1 MPVLPRRIVQQ
12 LKPYH
17 KPIEGRSAYAR
28 LDFNENTTGF
38 PAVYPDGVAAF
49 AISAYPEYELF
60 INRLADFY
68 EVDANSILLTNGS
81 DEGISVA
88 AQTFVET
95 HGDYAVVSDPCF
107 SMIPQLL
114 TLAGASL
121 REVKVLPDLSF
132 DLAGIEAALEQGAKM
147 AMFATPENPTG
158 AILDRET
165 VKKWC
170 AKYPDTLFVIDEA
183 YGEFA
188 NSSMLA
194 NITQFEN
201 LLVLKTFSK
210 AWGMAG
216 LRLGMAF
223 GAPALIEYMQR
234 VKLPYSVNAMAI
246 QTADKLLNRADEV
259 KETAQKAV
267 ADINKLADEL
277 IDEGFR
283 VNKGFS
289 NSFLLG
295 AGINAERLSE
305 HCRSRGVLIRNR
317 SNSVF
322 ADDLRGHKP
331 AMWGRLRVS
340 AGTENEHIKFLT
352 ALESFNK
359 SYGVLF
365 DLDGTLVDTTFSFDQ
380 TVQEL
385 VEHYTGREL
394 PAAELQALRAEG
406 GFNDDWQAAHELI
419 KRRGCSVL
427 LEDIIQRALPL
438 YLSIAKQNE
447 QMMCSWAVLGKL
459 RKRHSLF
466 IITGRTRPE
475 YEPIW
480 AERLDPIFSRV
491 YCLGDLEGKLAKPSP
506 DYLLHAM
513 RDANLVA
520 GCYIGNSVDDMQAAR
535 AAGLDAIGITSTQP
549 AEVLKKA
556 GAQITIK
563 SMEQLEEVFML

>member
-1 MPVLPRRIVQQ
+1 MPVLPRLTVQQ

-17 KPIEGRSAYAR
+17 KPLEGRSAFAR

-38 PAVYPDGVAAF
+38 PDVYPDGVQAF
-49 AISAYPEYELF
+49 AISAYPEYDLF
-60 INRLADFY
+60 ITRLADFY
-68 EVDANSILLTNGS
+68 KVNADSILLTNGS

-88 AQTFVET
+88 AQTFVEVQ
-95 HGDYAVVSDPCF
+95 GDYAVVSDPCF

-114 TLAGASL
+114 TLAGATL
-121 REVKVLPDLSF
+121 REVKVNPDLSF
-132 DLAGIEAALEQGAKM
+132 DLTGIEAALQLGAKI

-158 AILDRET
+158 AILDREAI
-165 VKKWC
+165 KKWC
-170 AKYPDTLFVIDEA
+170 IQFPSTLFVIDEA

-188 NSSMLA
+188 DSSMLA
-194 NITQFEN
+194 NLTQFDN

-216 LRLGMAF
+216 LRLGVAF

-234 VKLPYSVNAMAI
+234 VKLPYSVNAMAVE
-246 QTADKLLNRADEV
+246 TANKLLDRANEV
-259 KETAQKAV
+259 KTTAAKAV

-277 IDEGFR
+277 IDDGYR

-322 ADDLRGHKP
+322 VDDLNGTRP

-340 AGTENEHIKFLT
+340 VGTENEHIKFLT

-359 SYGVLF
+359 NYGILF
-365 DLDGTLVDTTFSFDQ
+365 DLDGTLVDTTSSFDQ
-380 TVQEL
+380 TVKEL
-385 VEHYTGREL
+385 VLHFTARDL
-394 PAAELQALRAEG
+394 AAEELQALRAEG

-419 KRRGCSVL
+419 KRRGVDVP
-427 LEDIIQRALPL
+427 LEDVIQRALPL
-438 YLSIAKQNE
+438 YLSIAKKNE
-447 QMMCSWAVLGKL
+447 HMMCSWSLLGKL

-480 AERLDPIFSRV
+480 AEQLNPIFSRV
-491 YCLGDLEGKLAKPSP
+491 YCLGDLEGKQAKPSP
-506 DYLLHAM
+506 DYLLEAM
-513 RDANLVA
+513 RNANLA
-520 GCYIGNSVDDMQAAR
+520 GGCYIGNSVDDMQAAR

-549 AEVLKKA
+549 ADILKKA

>member
-1 MPVLPRRIVQQ
+1 MPVTPRLTVQQ

-17 KPIEGRSAYAR
+17 KPLEGRSEFAR

-38 PAVYPDGVAAF
+38 PAVYPDGVPAF
-49 AISAYPEYELF
+49 AISAYPEYDVF

-68 EVDANSILLTNGS
+68 EVNADSILLTNGS
-81 DEGISVA
+81 DEGISVV
-88 AQTFVET
+88 AQTFVEIQ
-95 HGDYAVVSDPCF
+95 GDYAVVSDPCF

-114 TLAGASL
+114 TLAGATL

-132 DLAGIEAALEQGAKM
+132 DLAGIETALQQGAKI

-158 AILDRET
+158 AILDRESI
-165 VKKWC
+165 KKWC
-170 AKYPDTLFVIDEA
+170 TQYPNTLFVIDEA

-188 NSSMLA
+188 DSSMLT
-194 NITQFEN
+194 NIKKFEN

-216 LRLGMAF
+216 LRLGIAF

-234 VKLPYSVNAMAI
+234 VKLPYSVNAMAV
-246 QTADKLLNRADEV
+246 QTANKLLDRASEV
-259 KETAQKAV
+259 KATAAKAV
-267 ADINKLADEL
+267 VDINKLADEL
-277 IDEGFR
+277 IDEGYR

-322 ADDLRGHKP
+322 VDDLNGNRP
-331 AMWGRLRVS
+331 VMWGRLRVS
-340 AGTENEHIKFLT
+340 VGTENEHIKFLT
-352 ALESFNK
+352 ALNSFNK
-359 SYGVLF
+359 NYGILF

-380 TVQEL
+380 TVKEL
-385 VEHYTGREL
+385 VEHYTGHLL
-394 PAAELQALRAEG
+394 PDAELQALRAEG

-419 KRRGCSVL
+419 KRRGTVVP
-427 LEDIIQRALPL
+427 LEDVIQRALPL
-438 YLSIAKQNE
+438 YLSIAKKNE

-459 RKRHSLF
+459 RKRHSLY

-480 AERLDPIFSRV
+480 AERLDPIFSRI
-491 YCLGDLEGKLAKPSP
+491 YCLGDIQGKQAKPSP
-506 DYLLHAM
+506 DYLLQAM
-513 RDANLVA
+513 SDASLTG